1 MLLTWHHAKPL
12 VTRRCFLFTRFTYGR
27 PWHVLGHQVIYGEC
41 YRFAF
46 FHNHFNLKV
55 SRASCC
61 SSKHSPDATA
71 CLNHTAIR
79 KFYVHGRALFKHEK
93 YLDLLV
99 TVKSFVLRQSSSY
112 LITSYVISSHLINNL
127 KIFLDLFE
135 KNQSITLF

>member
-1 MLLTWHHAKPL
+1 MPNHWSPDVVFYSPGLLMGGHGMSL
-12 VTRRCFLFTRFTYGR
+12 VTR
-27 PWHVLGHQVIYGEC
+27 W
-41 YRFAF
+41 FAASATF
-46 FHNHFNLKV
+46 FHNHLNLKV

-71 CLNHTAIR
+71 CLNHTAIH
-79 KFYVHGRALFKHEK
+79 KCDVHERAQFKHEK

-99 TVKSFVLRQSSSY
+99 AVKSFVLRQSSSY